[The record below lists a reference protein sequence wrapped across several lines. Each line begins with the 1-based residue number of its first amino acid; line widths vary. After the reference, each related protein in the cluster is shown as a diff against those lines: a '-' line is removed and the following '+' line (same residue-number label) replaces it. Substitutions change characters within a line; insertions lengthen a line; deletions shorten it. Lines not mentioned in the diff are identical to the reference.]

1 MCQEISDLQ
10 EGQLLALCR
19 QPGVGAV
26 IYLLFGAASV
36 EVSMEN
42 APGEQSAGAAEP
54 GFSARNWE
62 KRHFRAAGFGVLAAC
77 PYRDPQI
84 PWGCQWKIPAPTG
97 KRGKG

>member
-1 MCQEISDLQ
+1 MCQEISDLR

-42 APGEQSAGAAEP
+42 ALESNLPALQSSCGRGAGKE
-54 GFSARNWE
+54 GLEGGRFQR
-62 KRHFRAAGFGVLAAC
+62 VVC
-77 PYRDPQI
+77 PCQDPQI
-84 PWGCQWKIPAPTG
+84 PQDGQCESPAPTEN
-97 KRGKG
+97 